1 VRIIHIFYVLLLSV
15 AAAYSFG
22 VGLNYR
28 VGFGVFCALWCI
40 AEIVWLKHD

>member
-1 VRIIHIFYVLLLSV
+1 MRIKHIFYVLLLSV
-15 AAAYSFG
+15 GAAYSFG

-40 AEIVWLKHD
+40 AGIVWLNRD